1 MAEPQHR
8 PPPVLE
14 VTMHMN
20 RGRTMANGHENILV
34 QLTREEAWEVLLR
47 CMSSRDTDGP
57 TVKSAMMKLAR
68 AAARETNDIP
78 KA

>member
-1 MAEPQHR
+1 
-8 PPPVLE
+8 
-14 VTMHMN
+14 
-20 RGRTMANGHENILV
+20 MANGHEHVMV

-68 AAARETNDIP
+68 AAAREGGEIP